1 MTVPDGLVAPSPNA
15 EPGEPA
21 LRWSS
26 RAHSI
31 DEVQAE
37 LDRIWSAIWDA
48 SQQADGQDRRV
59 AARSSVMNLVVVASR
74 GEVGERAAAVVHG
87 LTGRHPSRTIIVT
100 PADPDGPTW
109 LDAQVQAHCILPTE
123 DSPETCAELVYLT
136 AGGESG
142 QHLAGLVAPLL
153 VHDLPVTVWFPN
165 EPRFG
170 ARSTRNLLR
179 MADRILVDGSTWS
192 GAGLEQLAELAR
204 LPGAFDCEVGDFAL
218 LRQARWRE
226 AIASSFD
233 LPRLAPFLGSIRRMT
248 VAYAARRG
256 TPGATNVVKPIY
268 HLGWLASRLEMTVVE
283 PLRQGDEPWS
293 AFHGLLRSGHRRVE
307 VGLRPIE
314 SDLVGGTTI
323 EVQLLAERGHD
334 ELIAVVTG
342 QAEGVT
348 VATSVN
354 GKPMPDRHYL
364 APRRREADLL
374 AETLEDSAAHPITA
388 EALAM
393 ATALIGKPLPG
404 HPQHGGIHADTIPR
418 ADDATEAA

>member
-1 MTVPDGLVAPSPNA
+1 MPAAEGLVAPSPTT
-15 EPGEPA
+15 EPGQPA

-37 LDRIWSAIWDA
+37 LDHIWSAIWDA
-48 SQQADGQDRRV
+48 SQQTDSPDRRI
-59 AARSSVMNLVVVASR
+59 AARTSVMNLVVIAGR

-87 LTGRHPSRTIIVT
+87 LTGRHPSRTIIIT
-100 PADPDGPTW
+100 PADPDGPSW
-109 LDAQVQAHCILPTE
+109 LDAQVQAHCVLPTE

-153 VHDLPVTVWFPN
+153 VHDLPVTVWWAS
-165 EPRFG
+165 EPRFS
-170 ARSTRNLLR
+170 ARSTRSLLQ
-179 MADRILVDGSTWS
+179 MADRVLVDGSSWS
-192 GAGLEQLAELAR
+192 PDGLEQLGQLAR
-204 LPGAFDCEVGDFAL
+204 LPGDFDCQVADFAL

-233 LPRLAPFLGSIRRMT
+233 LPRLAPFLGSIRQMS
-248 VAYAARRG
+248 VDYAARRG
-256 TPGATNVVKPIY
+256 TRGATNVVKPVY
-268 HLGWLASRLEMTVVE
+268 HLAWLAARLGMAVVE
-283 PLRQGDEPWS
+283 PLRQSDEPWS
-293 AFHGLLRSGHRRVE
+293 SYHGLLRSERRRVE
-307 VGLRPIE
+307 IALRPIE
-314 SDLVGGTTI
+314 SDLSGGTTI
-323 EVQLLAERGHD
+323 EVEILAERGH
-334 ELIAVVTG
+334 ESLRAVVTG
-342 QAEGVT
+342 QADGVT

-354 GKPMPDRHYL
+354 EQPLPDRHYL

-374 AETLEDSAAHPITA
+374 AETIEDAASHPITA

-404 HPQHGGIHADTIPR
+404 HPQHGGIHADVIPQR
-418 ADDATEAA
+418 GAAAEAA